1 MTGSPIFFVAFL
13 VGILGILMID
23 LLLVGNRSHEVSL
36 REASIWTSIWVS
48 LALLFFVFLRFFG
61 DSIHGI
67 DTSEE
72 LAAVLDRY
80 YPYLSPLKGNLN
92 EGLILLRKNL
102 SINFLSGYLIEES
115 LSIDNLF
122 VMMAIL
128 KAFSVR
134 KEDYKRV
141 LFWGILGAIVM
152 RFIFIFAGSALI
164 SQFEWLLYLFGVYLL
179 YTGIKMYLDR
189 NKESQIQPGDH
200 PVVKF
205 LSKRFRVYPEIVDNR
220 FFVRKGALL
229 FVTPLLVVLVVIEFS
244 DLIFALDSIPAVFG
258 ITRDPY
264 VVFFSNVFAI
274 LGLRSLFFLFT
285 KIVERFYLLKVGVS
299 ILLVF
304 VGLKLMAHEWL
315 PHIRYRPVYS
325 LYVITGILAVS
336 ILFSVLF
343 PRGDGSG
350 RYPPPAK

>member
-1 MTGSPIFFVAFL
+1 MTGDLIFFVFFL
-13 VGILGILMID
+13 AGILGILMID
-23 LLLVGNRSHEVSL
+23 LLLIGRRSHEVSL
-36 REASIWTSIWVS
+36 KEASIWTAIWVS
-48 LALLFFVFLRFFG
+48 LAFLFFLFLRFFG
-61 DSIHGI
+61 DAVHDI

-72 LAAVLDRY
+72 LAVVLDRY
-80 YPYLSPLKGNLN
+80 YPYLSHVKDNFN

-152 RFIFIFAGSALI
+152 RFVFIFAGSALI
-164 SQFEWLLYLFGVYLL
+164 SQFEWLLNVFGVYLL
-179 YTGIKMYLDR
+179 YAGAKMYLDR
-189 NKESQIQPGDH
+189 NKESQIQPKDH

-205 LSKRFRVYPEIVDNR
+205 LSKRFRIFPDFIDNR
-220 FFVRKGALL
+220 FFIRKDSI
-229 FVTPLLVVLVVIEFS
+229 FFITPLFIVVIMIEFS

-274 LGLRSLFFLFT
+274 LGLRSLFFLLI
-285 KIVERFYLLKVGVS
+285 KVVERFYLLKVGVS

-315 PHIRYRPVYS
+315 PHIGYKPVYS
-325 LYVITGILAVS
+325 LYVITATLTMS

-343 PRGDGSG
+343 PIKDNSKGYLR
-350 RYPPPAK
+350 R

>member
-1 MTGSPIFFVAFL
+1 MMTGNLIFFALFL

-23 LLLVGNRSHEVSL
+23 LLLIGRRGHEVSL
-36 REASIWTSIWVS
+36 KEASIWTAIWIS
-48 LALLFFVFLRFFG
+48 LAFLFFLFLRFFG
-61 DSIHGI
+61 DAVHDI

-72 LAAVLDRY
+72 LTVVLDRY
-80 YPYLSPLKGNLN
+80 YPYLSHLKGNYN

-102 SINFLSGYLIEES
+102 SINFLSGYLVEES

-164 SQFEWLLYLFGVYLL
+164 SRFEWLLYIFGVYLL
-179 YTGIKMYLDR
+179 YAGVKMYLDR
-189 NKESQIQPGDH
+189 NKKSQIEPKDH

-205 LSKRFRVYPEIVDNR
+205 LSKRFRVFPDFIDNR
-220 FFVRKGALL
+220 FFIRQDSI
-229 FVTPLLVVLVVIEFS
+229 FFITPLFIVVIMIEFS

-258 ITRDPY
+258 ITRDPFI
-264 VVFFSNVFAI
+264 VFFSNVFAI
-274 LGLRSLFFLFT
+274 LGLRSLFFLL
-285 KIVERFYLLKVGVS
+285 IRVVERFYLLKVGVS
-299 ILLVF
+299 VLLVI
-304 VGLKLMAHEWL
+304 VGLKLVAHEWL
-315 PHIRYRPVYS
+315 PHLGYKPVYS
-325 LYVITGILAVS
+325 LYVISGILAMS

-343 PRGDGSG
+343 PRKDHPEKYLH
-350 RYPPPAK
+350 R

>member
-1 MTGSPIFFVAFL
+1 MTGNLIFFVLFL
-13 VGILGILMID
+13 IGILGILMLD
-23 LLLVGNRSHEVSL
+23 LLLIGRKSHEVSL
-36 REASIWTSIWVS
+36 KEASIWTAIWVS
-48 LALLFFVFLRFFG
+48 LAFLFFLFLRFFG
-61 DSIHGI
+61 NAVHDI
-67 DTSEE
+67 DKSEE
-72 LAAVLDRY
+72 LAVVLNRY
-80 YPYLSPLKGNLN
+80 YPYLSNFKGDFN
-92 EGLILLRKNL
+92 EGLILLRKNV

-164 SQFEWLLYLFGVYLL
+164 SQFEWLLYVFGAYLL
-179 YTGIKMYLDR
+179 YAGAKMYLDR
-189 NKESQIQPGDH
+189 NKESQLQPKDH

-205 LSKRFRVYPEIVDNR
+205 LSKRFRVFPDFIDNR
-220 FFVRKGALL
+220 FFIKKDSIF
-229 FVTPLLVVLVVIEFS
+229 FVTPLFIVVIMIEFS
-244 DLIFALDSIPAVFG
+244 DLIFALDSIPAIFG

-274 LGLRSLFFLFT
+274 LGLRSMFFLLI
-285 KIVERFYLLKVGVS
+285 KVVERFYLLKVGVS

-315 PHIRYRPVYS
+315 SHIGYKPVYS
-325 LYVITGILAVS
+325 LYVISVTLAMS

-343 PRGDGSG
+343 PRRDS
-350 RYPPPAK
+350 

>member
-1 MTGSPIFFVAFL
+1 MTGNLLFFALFL
-13 VGILGILMID
+13 VGILGVLLVD
-23 LLLVGNRSHEVSL
+23 LLILGRNSHEVLL
-36 REASIWTSIWVS
+36 REATIWTAIWVT
-48 LALLFFVFLRFFG
+48 LAFAFFVFLRFFG
-61 DSIHGI
+61 DYVHGI
-67 DTSEE
+67 ETPEQ
-72 LAAVLDRY
+72 LAMVLEKY
-80 YPYLSPLKGNLN
+80 YPYLSPVSGGYE
-92 EGLILLRKNL
+92 EGINILRKNI

-164 SQFEWLLYLFGVYLL
+164 SRFEWLLYLFGAYLL
-179 YTGIKMYLDR
+179 YAGAKMYLDR

-200 PVVKF
+200 PVVRF
-205 LSKRFRVYPEIVDNR
+205 LSKRFRVYPEFVDNR
-220 FFVRKGALL
+220 FFFRKESLL
-229 FVTPLLVVLVVIEFS
+229 FVTPLLIVVVLIEFS

-274 LGLRSLFFLFT
+274 LGLRSLFFLLT
-285 KIVERFYLLKVGVS
+285 KVVERFYLLKVGVS

-315 PHIRYRPVYS
+315 PHIGYKPVYS
-325 LYVITGILAVS
+325 LYVITATLGMS

-343 PRGDGSG
+343 PRGDGPG
-350 RYPPPAK
+350 RNPHG

>member
-1 MTGSPIFFVAFL
+1 MTGNLVFFILFL

-23 LLLVGNRSHEVSL
+23 LLLVGRRSREVSFK
-36 REASIWTSIWVS
+36 EASVWTAIWVS
-48 LALLFFVFLRFFG
+48 LAFLFFIFLRFFG
-61 DSIHGI
+61 DAVHGI
-67 DTSEE
+67 ETPEE
-72 LAAVLDRY
+72 LATVLNRY
-80 YPYLSPLKGNLN
+80 YPYLSSFNGDLQ
-92 EGLILLRKNL
+92 EGLIILRKNI

-128 KAFSVR
+128 KAFSVH

-152 RFIFIFAGSALI
+152 RFVFIFAGSALI
-164 SQFEWLLYLFGVYLL
+164 SRFEWLLYLFGAYLL
-179 YTGIKMYLDR
+179 YAGVKMYLDR
-189 NKESQIQPGDH
+189 NKENQIHPRDH
-200 PVVKF
+200 PVVRF
-205 LSKRFRVYPEIVDNR
+205 LSKRFRVYPEFIDNR
-220 FFVRKGALL
+220 FFIRKESLL
-229 FVTPLLVVLVVIEFS
+229 FMTPLFIVVIVIEFS

-274 LGLRSLFFLFT
+274 LGLRSLFFLLT
-285 KIVERFYLLKVGVS
+285 KVVERFYLLKVGVS

-304 VGLKLMAHEWL
+304 IGLKLMAHVWL
-315 PHIRYRPVYS
+315 PQIGYRPVYS
-325 LYVITGILAVS
+325 LYVIAGILMMS

-343 PRGDGSG
+343 PKKDNTERD
-350 RYPPPAK
+350 PNQ

>member
-1 MTGSPIFFVAFL
+1 M
-13 VGILGILMID
+13 MD
-23 LLLVGNRSHEVSL
+23 LLLIGRRSHEVSL
-36 REASIWTSIWVS
+36 KEASIWTAVWVS
-48 LALLFFVFLRFFG
+48 LAFLFFVFLRFFG
-61 DSIHGI
+61 DSIHGLN
-67 DTSEE
+67 TPEE
-72 LAAVLDRY
+72 FAAVLDRY
-80 YPYLSPLKGNLN
+80 YPYLSPFQGNFE
-92 EGLILLRKNL
+92 EGLIILRKNL

-122 VMMAIL
+122 VMMAIF

-141 LFWGILGAIVM
+141 LFWGVLGAIVM

-164 SQFEWLLYLFGVYLL
+164 TRFEWLLYLFGLYLL
-179 YTGIKMYLDR
+179 FAGAKMYRDR
-189 NKESQIQPGDH
+189 NKEAQVQPRDH

-205 LSKRFRVYPEIVDNR
+205 LSKRFRVYPEFVDNR
-220 FFVRKGALL
+220 FFIRKDSLF
-229 FVTPLLVVLVVIEFS
+229 FVTPLLIVVVVIEFS
-244 DLIFALDSIPAVFG
+244 DLIFALDSIPAIFG

-274 LGLRSLFFLFT
+274 LGLRSLFFLLT
-285 KIVERFYLLKVGVS
+285 KVVERFYLLKVGVS

-315 PHIRYRPVYS
+315 PHIGYKPVYS
-325 LYVITGILAVS
+325 LYVISGTLAMS

-343 PRGDGSG
+343 PRGSGSG
-350 RYPPPAK
+350 RYPHR

>member
-1 MTGSPIFFVAFL
+1 MSGNLLFFVLFL
-13 VGILGILMID
+13 IGILGILMID
-23 LLLVGNRSHEVSL
+23 LLLVGRKSHEVSL
-36 REASIWTSIWVS
+36 KEATIWTAIWVS
-48 LALLFFVFLRFFG
+48 LALLFFLFLRFFG
-61 DSIHGI
+61 DAVHGI
-67 DTSEE
+67 DTTED

-80 YPYLSPLKGNLN
+80 YPYLSHFTGNLD
-92 EGLILLRKNL
+92 EGLIILRKNL

-152 RFIFIFAGSALI
+152 RFIFIFAGAALI
-164 SQFEWLLYLFGVYLL
+164 SRFEWLLYVFGAYLL
-179 YTGIKMYLDR
+179 YAGVKMYLDR
-189 NKESQIQPGDH
+189 NKESQIHPKDH

-205 LSKRFRVYPEIVDNR
+205 LSKRFRVFPDFVDNR
-220 FFVRKGALL
+220 FFVRKDSSL
-229 FVTPLLVVLVVIEFS
+229 FITPLFIVVIMIEFS

-274 LGLRSLFFLFT
+274 LGLRSLFFLLI
-285 KIVERFYLLKVGVS
+285 KVVERFYLLKVGVS

-304 VGLKLMAHEWL
+304 VGVKLMAHEWL
-315 PHIRYRPVYS
+315 AHIGYRPVYS
-325 LYVITGILAVS
+325 LYVIAATLALS

-343 PRGDGSG
+343 PKGESSG
-350 RYPPPAK
+350 

>member
-1 MTGSPIFFVAFL
+1 MTGNLVFFILFL

-23 LLLVGNRSHEVSL
+23 LLFVGRRSHEISL
-36 REASIWTSIWVS
+36 KEASVWTAIWVS
-48 LALLFFVFLRFFG
+48 LAFLFFIFLRFFG
-61 DSIHGI
+61 DAVHGI
-67 DTSEE
+67 DTPEE
-72 LAAVLDRY
+72 LATVLNRY
-80 YPYLSPLKGNLN
+80 YPYLSPFKGTLQ
-92 EGLILLRKNL
+92 EGLMLLRKNI

-152 RFIFIFAGSALI
+152 RFVFIFAGSALI
-164 SQFEWLLYLFGVYLL
+164 NRFEWLLYLFGAYLL
-179 YTGIKMYLDR
+179 YAGVKMYLDR
-189 NKESQIQPGDH
+189 NKENQIHPRDH
-200 PVVKF
+200 PVVRF
-205 LSKRFRVYPEIVDNR
+205 LSKRFRVYPEFVDNR
-220 FFVRKGALL
+220 FFIRKESLL
-229 FVTPLLVVLVVIEFS
+229 FMTPLLIVVVVIEFS

-274 LGLRSLFFLFT
+274 LGLRSLFFLLT
-285 KIVERFYLLKVGVS
+285 KVVERFYLLKVGVS

-304 VGLKLMAHEWL
+304 IGLKLMAHEWL
-315 PHIRYRPVYS
+315 SQIGYRPVYS
-325 LYVITGILAVS
+325 LYVIAGILMMS
-336 ILFSVLF
+336 IVFSVLF
-343 PRGDGSG
+343 PKKDSTG
-350 RYPPPAK
+350 RDPNQ